1 MTTAYFP
8 SQEAAASRSRN
19 FSAWLKRFAVITKRP
34 TRREEAIAAYLE
46 RHQHD
51 LSPALWIELERRRLI
66 P

>member
-8 SQEAAASRSRN
+8 SQEAFSRSGN
-19 FSAWLKRFAVITKRP
+19 FSAWLKRCAVITKRP

-46 RHQHD
+46 GHQHD
-51 LSPALWIELERRRLI
+51 LSPALWIELERRLLI